1 MLFCCH
7 SHTTKMD
14 MACIC
19 RLTCYQRLRSCIRP
33 WLSCLELS
41 NSIHWCLFHP
51 EVLAY
56 CLFDLICV
64 RVSAQNL
71 VWPWLVPPLLL
82 FATCDSDVLYCPG
95 HWGAGAKHLS
105 MKSSGRFC
113 FLSVCLIPG
122 VPTTLLLLLILLLV
136 LLVLFTGAVRNL
148 LFAR

>member
-1 MLFCCH
+1 MI
-7 SHTTKMD
+7 K
-14 MACIC
+14 
-19 RLTCYQRLRSCIRP
+19 RTCSGEVNP
-33 WLSCLELS
+33 WLSCLESS
-41 NSIHWCLFHP
+41 NSIYLEIEIGRFVCVCIESSLRSSTRLFLP
-51 EVLAY
+51 VVLAS